1 MLLEKDYLLITLG
14 MNIAHKIFS
23 AIIKIKKAVILRI
36 TAKYGRGD
44 YILYSSTSYISTFLY
59 VIPILEQNSRKIIL
73 FNLLNPSTSFLSIF

>member
-36 TAKYGRGD
+36 TAKYGQGD
-44 YILYSSTSYISTFLY
+44 GSSPRTIFFDISILTTNFYRIAEHFCRNFKFKML
-59 VIPILEQNSRKIIL
+59 
-73 FNLLNPSTSFLSIF
+73 